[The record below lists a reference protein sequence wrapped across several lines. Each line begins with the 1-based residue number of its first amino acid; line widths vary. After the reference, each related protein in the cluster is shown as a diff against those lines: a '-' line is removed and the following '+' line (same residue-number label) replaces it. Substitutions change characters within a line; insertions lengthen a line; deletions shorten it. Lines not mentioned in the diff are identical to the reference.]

1 VTADPQEET
10 MRTRPLSWF
19 VATLGLGAML
29 GGAPAF
35 AEVSYGKAQGGL
47 RVGGQR
53 VDLAHAAALHVN
65 SVFEGRGQ
73 GKEMET
79 VVVLSDREVD
89 RALVGDVERLAAAA
103 RQGGFHAVEVRIQD
117 STGEVLSQRLFRPG
131 SGGPA
136 EALGNDSALW
146 LRGEY
151 TNKEIWGAVGSDGEL
166 ATPDGGKWR
175 YEAFFAALFPEPRA
189 AGLAEGKASGTL
201 ELDGKAISLEHAR
214 AYLEETDEE
223 ERTYTVL
230 VLSSAPVD
238 LATAR
243 ADKALAAAA
252 RKGAFT
258 ALKLW
263 IHDQEGTITRQLWV
277 TPGETTE
284 PDSAEGA
291 RWAAWEFTD
300 DSIRGF
306 VTSDGERGAGPARF
320 SYDVHFAAP
329 IEK

>member
-1 VTADPQEET
+1 
-10 MRTRPLSWF
+10 MRTRRLSWLI
-19 VATLGLGAML
+19 ACLGLGAML
-29 GGAPAF
+29 GGAPLV
-35 AEVSYGKAQGGL
+35 AEVSYGTAQGTL
-47 RVGGQR
+47 TVGGQR
-53 VDLAHAAALHVN
+53 VDLEHAAALHLN
-65 SVFEGRGQ
+65 SVFERRGE

-79 VVVLSDREVD
+79 VVVLSDRAVD
-89 RALVGDVERLAAAA
+89 GALLGDVERLAAAA

-117 STGEVLSQRLFRPG
+117 SSGEVLSQRLFRPG

-136 EALGNDSALW
+136 EVLGNEAALW

-166 ATPDGGKWR
+166 AMPGGKWR
-175 YEAFFAALFPEPRA
+175 YEAFFAARFPEPPA
-189 AGLAEGKASGTL
+189 AGLAPNRAAGTF
-201 ELDGKAISLEHAR
+201 ELDGRATRLEHAR
-214 AYLEETDEE
+214 AYLEATDQD
-223 ERTYTVL
+223 ERSFTVL

-243 ADKALAAAA
+243 DDEKLAAAA
-252 RKGAFT
+252 RQKKLT

-277 TPGETTE
+277 ALEGATE
-284 PDSAEGA
+284 PEGAEGA

-300 DSIRGF
+300 EVIRGF

-320 SYDVHFAAP
+320 SYDAHFAAP

>member
-1 VTADPQEET
+1 MTADPQEET
-10 MRTRPLSWF
+10 MRIRPRSWI
-19 VATLGLGAML
+19 VACLGLGAVL
-29 GGAPAF
+29 SVAPLA
-35 AEVSYGKAQGGL
+35 AEVSHGTAQGTL
-47 RVGGQR
+47 TVGGQR

-65 SVFEGRGQ
+65 SVFESRGE

-89 RALVGDVERLAAAA
+89 GALLGDVERLAAAA

-136 EALGNDSALW
+136 EVMGNDAALW

-166 ATPDGGKWR
+166 AMPGGGKWR
-175 YEAFFAALFPEPRA
+175 YEGFFAARFPEPAAGGLASNRA
-189 AGLAEGKASGTL
+189 AGTF
-201 ELDGKAISLEHAR
+201 ELDGRATRLEHAR
-214 AYLEETDEE
+214 AYLEATDQE
-223 ERTYTVL
+223 ERSFTVL
-230 VLSSAPVD
+230 VLSSAAVD
-238 LATAR
+238 LAAAR
-243 ADKALAAAA
+243 DDQALAAAA
-252 RKGAFT
+252 RQKKLT

-277 TPGETTE
+277 APEGTNE
-284 PDSAEGA
+284 PESAEGA

-300 DSIRGF
+300 DLIRGF
-306 VTSDGERGAGPARF
+306 VTSDSERGAGPARF

>member
-1 VTADPQEET
+1 
-10 MRTRPLSWF
+10 MRTRRLSRLI
-19 VATLGLGAML
+19 ACLGLGAML
-29 GGAPAF
+29 GGAPLV
-35 AEVSYGKAQGGL
+35 AEVSYGTAQGTL
-47 RVGGQR
+47 TVGGQR
-53 VDLAHAAALHVN
+53 VDLEHAAALHLN
-65 SVFEGRGQ
+65 SVFERRSE

-79 VVVLSDREVD
+79 VVVLSDRAVD
-89 RALVGDVERLAAAA
+89 GALLGDVERLAAAA

-117 STGEVLSQRLFRPG
+117 SSGEVLSQRLFRPA

-136 EALGNDSALW
+136 EVLGNDAALW

-166 ATPDGGKWR
+166 AMPGGGKWR
-175 YEAFFAALFPEPRA
+175 YEGFFAARFSEPPA
-189 AGLAEGKASGTL
+189 VGLAPNRATGSF
-201 ELDGKAISLEHAR
+201 ELDGRATRLEHAR
-214 AYLEETDEE
+214 AYLEATDQE
-223 ERTYTVL
+223 ERSFTVL
-230 VLSSAPVD
+230 VLSSAAVD

-243 ADKALAAAA
+243 DDQALAAAA
-252 RKGAFT
+252 RQKKLI
-258 ALKLW
+258 ALKLS

-277 TPGETTE
+277 TPEGATE
-284 PDSAEGA
+284 PEGAEGA

-300 DSIRGF
+300 EVIRGF